1 MKRVLGFWDL
11 VLLNITAIV
20 GLRWISLAAAGGN
33 TSVLLWGLALVF
45 FFIPQ
50 AFAVSELTSKYPGE
64 GGIYI
69 WVKQAFGDFHGFLAG
84 WCYWTNNL
92 VYFPN
97 LLVYIAGISVFT
109 LGSGYEAVGESKL
122 YILIFS
128 LSMLWVVMLFNILGM
143 KLGRWVNNIGGLGTW
158 LTGSIL
164 ILFGIIAVI
173 KYGAANPMT
182 GPSFI
187 GGILTFEKLKFWA
200 AMCFGFS
207 GLELASLLAGEVRD
221 PEKNIPPAIVFS
233 GVFIAVIYILGT
245 VALRIALPGEQISI
259 ISGFLQGVS
268 AIGEKLGVGW
278 SVNLLALLITLGGIG
293 GLMAW
298 FTAAARLPFI
308 AGVDCYLPEGFGKL
322 HSKYGSPYIAIII
335 QGVIAS
341 LFILMSF
348 AGSTVEQAYT
358 ILLDTTLLVYFLPY
372 TYMFLAYI
380 ILRRR
385 DGHPQD
391 KLTIPRNNVLAW
403 LLGLSGLLT
412 TLTAI
417 GLSVI
422 PDSGNI
428 NPLIYE
434 LKVVGGFLLF
444 VLAGGVIF
452 KTGKAAVPARRK
464 DHE

>member
-1 MKRVLGFWDL
+1 
-11 VLLNITAIV
+11 
-20 GLRWISLAAAGGN
+20 
-33 TSVLLWGLALVF
+33 
-45 FFIPQ
+45 
-50 AFAVSELTSKYPGE
+50 
-64 GGIYI
+64 
-69 WVKQAFGDFHGFLAG
+69 
-84 WCYWTNNL
+84 
-92 VYFPN
+92 
-97 LLVYIAGISVFT
+97 
-109 LGSGYEAVGESKL
+109 
-122 YILIFS
+122 
-128 LSMLWVVMLFNILGM
+128 MLFNILGM

-221 PEKNIPPAIVFS
+221 PEKNIPRAIVFS
-233 GVFIAVIYILGT
+233 GISIAVIYILGT

-259 ISGFLQGVS
+259 ISGFLQGVA
-268 AIGEKLGVGW
+268 AIGKKLGVGW

-298 FTAAARLPFI
+298 FTAAARLPFV
-308 AGVDCYLPEGFGKL
+308 AGVDRYLPESFGKL
-322 HSKYGSPYIAIII
+322 HPKYNSPYIAIII

-372 TYMFLAYI
+372 AYMFLAYV

-385 DGHPQD
+385 DGNPQD
-391 KLTIPRNNVLAW
+391 KLTIPRNNGLAW

-417 GLSVI
+417 ALSVI
-422 PDSGNI
+422 PDPENI
-428 NPLIYE
+428 HPIIFE
-434 LKVVGGFLLF
+434 FKVVGGFLLF
-444 VLAGGVIF
+444 VLAGGIIF
-452 KTGKAAVPARRK
+452 KTGKAAVPARGN